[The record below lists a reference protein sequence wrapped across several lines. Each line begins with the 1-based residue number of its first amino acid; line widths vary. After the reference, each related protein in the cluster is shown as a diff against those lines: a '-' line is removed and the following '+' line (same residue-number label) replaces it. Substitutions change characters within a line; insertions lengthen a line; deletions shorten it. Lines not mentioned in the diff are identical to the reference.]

1 MKLIKRLMR
10 NFFVRKSNRLDFSNA
25 VSEAFTETF
34 KEMGYKINSK
44 KRDESIIKI
53 CCL

>member
-1 MKLIKRLMR
+1 MKLITRLMK
-10 NFFVRKSNRLDFSNA
+10 NFFAIKRKRLDFSDA

-44 KRDESIIKI
+44 NRG
-53 CCL
+53 